1 MGTLVQTE
9 IAAGVATV
17 RMNRAELHN
26 ALDDALIA
34 ELTEAL
40 AAMGRDPAVRVVI
53 LAGAGKSFSA
63 GADLDWMRRM
73 AENSYE
79 ENLAG
84 ARRLA
89 ALLRTLHDLPKP
101 TIARVHG
108 AAFGGALGLISA
120 CDIAVAADAAIFCL
134 SEVRLGLIPAMI
146 SPYVAAAIGPRYAR
160 RYFLTAERFDS
171 GEAARI
177 GLVHRVATAEGLD
190 VAIDETVAALLAGG
204 PAAQTAAKRLVAD
217 VAGHPLD
224 DALVEE
230 TAKRIAEIR
239 ATPEGRE
246 GVAAFLEKRKPAW
259 APKG

>member
-1 MGTLVQTE
+1 MSGLVQTE
-9 IAAGVATV
+9 MSSGVATV
-17 RMNRAELHN
+17 RMNRAEMHN

-40 AAMGRDPAVRVVI
+40 AAVGRDSAVRVVI

-89 ALLRTLHDLPKP
+89 ALLRTLNDLPKP

-120 CDIAVAADAAIFCL
+120 CDIAVASDAAMFCL
-134 SEVRLGLIPAMI
+134 SEVRLGLIPAVI
-146 SPYVAAAIGPRYAR
+146 SPYVVAAMGPRQVR
-160 RYFLTAERFDS
+160 RYFLTAERFDAD
-171 GEAARI
+171 EAARI
-177 GLVHRVATAEGLD
+177 GLVHRVATADGLD
-190 VAIDETVAALLAGG
+190 AAIDETVAGLLAGG
-204 PAAQTAAKRLVAD
+204 PAAQAAAKRLVAD
-217 VAGHPLD
+217 VAGRPLD